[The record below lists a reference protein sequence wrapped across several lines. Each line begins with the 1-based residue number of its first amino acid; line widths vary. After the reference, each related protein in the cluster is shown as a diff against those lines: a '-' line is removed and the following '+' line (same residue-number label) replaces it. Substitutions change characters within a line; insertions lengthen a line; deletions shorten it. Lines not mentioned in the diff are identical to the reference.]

1 MHLMY
6 LIKLKVEVNKTMLK
20 EINIEDYK
28 SQIDSNIRFEV
39 LKVIDNAIKAYG
51 KVVLKEKTIAKG
63 KYIVIYAY
71 DKTLYRNVIVN
82 TIKIQ

>member
-1 MHLMY
+1 MHLMC
-6 LIKLKVEVNKTMLK
+6 LIKIKVEVNKTMLK

-28 SQIDSNIRFEV
+28 WQIDGNIRFEV
-39 LKVIDNAIKAYG
+39 LKVIDNTIKAYG

-63 KYIVIYAY
+63 IYIVIYAY